1 MIIQAWGEKKANI
14 PVLGLFFV
22 FLLAFMPAVLWPAKP
37 ALGVTVPEGATIVR
51 VALDTGLSSASLT
64 IRQGSYQVVDLTT
77 QKSTAAPAGTKLS
90 YSLVAGVSILGSN
103 PASGT
108 SEVMGSRVLI
118 TPLDSGQLNLFTY
131 GSASYRGSVVIQNIN
146 GSLYVI
152 NVLDVEDYLLGVVPR
167 EMGMADNGIEAYKS
181 QAIVCRTYALGK
193 KEGSINFDLY
203 ANQNDQSYGGYDSE
217 TSYTTAAVEATRGQ
231 VLMYD
236 GELIDA
242 YYSAS
247 AGGYTE
253 DSENVWGGSLP
264 YAKAVPSPYDSVVL
278 ERPQD
283 SSGYPGYTYN
293 WEVRYTLEELEER
306 IAKWNTSNPNS
317 GIQIGSLQSLSG
329 AAVAFD
335 PETRKATTKANAS
348 GRITQL
354 TLHGSKGEYTL
365 NRESVR
371 TFLGLRSARFSI
383 IPEGGVGVYNGAG
396 VVTTLE
402 GSIRDAYALIPDGQ
416 PMEINSGSDVYY
428 VATTEGV
435 KEISK
440 EEAGTALA
448 YTFKGSGFGHGVG
461 MSQWGAIGMADA
473 GYTCQQILEHYYN
486 GDKNDG
492 RLQIAVISQ

>member
-1 MIIQAWGEKKANI
+1 
-14 PVLGLFFV
+14 
-22 FLLAFMPAVLWPAKP
+22 MP
-37 ALGVTVPEGATIVR
+37 
-51 VALDTGLSSASLT
+51 
-64 IRQGSYQVVDLTT
+64 
-77 QKSTAAPAGTKLS
+77 
-90 YSLVAGVSILGSN
+90 
-103 PASGT
+103 
-108 SEVMGSRVLI
+108 
-118 TPLDSGQLNLFTY
+118 
-131 GSASYRGSVVIQNIN
+131 
-146 GSLYVI
+146 
-152 NVLDVEDYLLGVVPR
+152 
-167 EMGMADNGIEAYKS
+167 NGIP
-181 QAIVCRTYALGK
+181 QIPTLGFR
-193 KEGSINFDLY
+193 SVRCNPCPARPLP
-203 ANQNDQSYGGYDSE
+203 
-217 TSYTTAAVEATRGQ
+217 
-231 VLMYD
+231 
-236 GELIDA
+236 LIRKP
-242 YYSAS
+242 
-247 AGGYTE
+247 E
-253 DSENVWGGSLP
+253 KP
-264 YAKAVPSPYDSVVL
+264 PQ
-278 ERPQD
+278 RP
-283 SSGYPGYTYN
+283 
-293 WEVRYTLEELEER
+293 
-306 IAKWNTSNPNS
+306 I
-317 GIQIGSLQSLSG
+317 
-329 AAVAFD
+329 
-335 PETRKATTKANAS
+335 AS